1 MKILYFIYLIILL
14 FDLCILIRSII
25 CLIKKCTC
33 KGSYFNQLVVTLLI
47 IFSYFACKLLNYE
60 ITLLLIV
67 LVFSYLCFAVDSMIQ
82 LKAPVFFILI
92 CMVYGLIEG
101 KNGFGFTIVLCFYQ
115 LALEISTYLL
125 RNKKSR

>member
-14 FDLCILIRSII
+14 TDLYILIRSII
-25 CLIKKCTC
+25 CLIKKCTYQ
-33 KGSYFNQLVVTLLI
+33 GSYFNQLVVTLLI
-47 IFSYFACKLLNYE
+47 IFSYFACKFLNYE

-67 LVFSYLCFAVDSMIQ
+67 LVFSYLCFAIESIIQ

-92 CMVYGLIEG
+92 CMAYGVIEG
-101 KNGFGFTIVLCFYQ
+101 KNGFGITIILCFYQ
-115 LALEISTYLL
+115 LALEISIYLL